1 MASLT
6 QEPGPK
12 VRLEAHSFQSS
23 AGTSKCLNLGK
34 VLGRGE
40 RKDRRR

>member
-1 MASLT
+1 MTDLT
-6 QEPGPK
+6 QEPGAQ

-23 AGTSKCLNLGK
+23 AGTQECLNLAK